1 MDNTLQILCD
11 ALNKVITQLKPHSTP
26 LSFIL
31 LTGKINQGKTA
42 LLRQSGLNQWP
53 MDDASGAH
61 IYYNDHGIIL
71 ELGEEWLNQSDN
83 LLAYTCKHLNRCHAN
98 LKISGLILCVD
109 SRELLEVEAA
119 DLADYSQSHM
129 QLLDRFGEALGYYV
143 DVALILTKLDALAGF
158 CEFFQSEHSSA
169 LTEPL
174 GFSLHCSKPREKL
187 LASYKLQYDHMIDFL
202 GQKIINKLHP
212 ARSGVKRTL
221 IREFPLQL
229 ASFSIPVQ
237 TLLLKIPTHYF
248 RIQAVYFTSSEQG
261 GQSIDRLNQK
271 IQHEYALTVQD
282 KTPQSNNY
290 RTYFIEGALRSFQLQ
305 TQRHT
310 PRINKNQKWQI
321 GLTTSV
327 AALIMSYV
335 GYQYFST
342 AKLLDETSKELLTYE
357 TLISQ
362 TNDKTAALYHLS
374 LAEAKLGAIPSR
386 LLNPSLLKQL
396 KSQLHDNT
404 DKTIKQQYVPD
415 LLATIEGVLSNPTQ
429 SQPERYQALKIY
441 LMLAE
446 PQHYSEPEV
455 MDWFTLHWKN
465 NSQGKLSSK
474 QRMLLSSVL
483 KQPMQPLPINQQVVT
498 DARNYLN
505 ALPAPYLY
513 YSLVKGQM
521 PQHAMP
527 ISVDGFDLTARELPD
542 YFTKA
547 GFNQV
552 VASLPDISSRLLKEN
567 WVLQRQDLN
576 NLHDKLLEAYCFEYV
591 TWWKNF
597 IERTRPQHFQ
607 GYQQARL
614 LTQALDQKKSI
625 ATLIALIQQ
634 ETSPDM
640 DERSELFN
648 HKIASQFTT
657 LSLMSHSSTMELVR
671 NVNELEK
678 YLSTLSLVNDD
689 GRTVFELTR
698 SRFQND
704 SQSDPLSALYNK
716 SHQLPEPVASW
727 ARQIAD
733 DTWFIFI
740 NESKSY
746 VNAQWQKHV
755 YKQYELQIANRFPM
769 DASQQT
775 DISLEEFDRFF
786 QPNGTLNS
794 FVTQYLQPFIDTSN
808 PQWQPKDRNGYVLPI
823 SAELMNELIRANVIS
838 NMFFPEKSANSKI
851 EFSLQKISLDPVV
864 ASFQLTLGNT
874 VLTDNQESESFTYF
888 KWPESNAKLRLDS
901 IEGNHFELE
910 EGGTWAFFKMLQKV
924 NVLVDGNDSSSL
936 EILFEVNGN
945 SGRYILKT
953 QNQIN
958 PFSPG
963 ILTGFNL
970 PPSVV

>member
-1 MDNTLQILCD
+1 MDITLQTLCD
-11 ALNKVITQLKPHSTP
+11 ALTKVMTLLKPQSNP
-26 LSFIL
+26 LSFVL

-42 LLRQSGLNQWP
+42 LLRQSGLQSWP
-53 MDDASGAH
+53 MDTVNGAH
-61 IYYNDHGIIL
+61 IFYNDHGIIL
-71 ELGEEWLNQSDN
+71 ELGEDWLNQSDS
-83 LLAYTCKHLNRCHAN
+83 LLAYTCKHLNRCHKN
-98 LKISGLILCVD
+98 VKISGLILCVD
-109 SRELLEVEAA
+109 SRELLQVEPAEL
-119 DLADYSQSHM
+119 DEYSQAHG
-129 QLLDRFGEALGYYV
+129 QLLQRFGEALGYYV
-143 DVALILTKLDALAGF
+143 DLALIFTKLDSLAGF
-158 CEFFQSEHSSA
+158 CEFFQSEHSSNLA
-169 LTEPL
+169 EPL

-187 LASYKLQYDHMIDFL
+187 LASFRLQYDHMIELL
-202 GQKIINKLHP
+202 GQKIIARLHP
-212 ARSGVKRTL
+212 ARSGAKRTL

-237 TLLLKIPTHYF
+237 TILLKVPSNYF

-282 KTPQSNNY
+282 KIPQSNNY

-310 PRINKNQKWQI
+310 PRINKSQKWYI
-321 GLTTSV
+321 GLTASA
-327 AALIMSYV
+327 AALLLSLV
-335 GYQYFST
+335 GYQYVT
-342 AKLLDETSKELLTYE
+342 ASRLLDETSKELLTYE

-374 LAEAKLGAIPSR
+374 LAEARLGAIPSG
-386 LLNPSLLKQL
+386 LLSSSLLKQL
-396 KSQLHDNT
+396 KVQLHENT

-415 LLATIEGVLSNPTQ
+415 LLATIEGVLSNPGT
-429 SQPERYQALKIY
+429 SQPERYKALKVY
-441 LMLAE
+441 LMLSDTQHFSEAE
-446 PQHYSEPEV
+446 V
-455 MDWFTLHWKN
+455 LNWFTEYWKKN
-465 NSQGKLSSK
+465 NQGQLNSR
-474 QRMLLSSVL
+474 QRLLLATVL
-483 KQPMQPLPINQQVVT
+483 KQPVQALPVNQQAIS
-498 DARNYLN
+498 DARNYMN

-513 YSLVKGQM
+513 YSLVKEQL
-521 PQHAMP
+521 PQQRIP
-527 ISVDGFDLTARELPD
+527 ISVDGFDLTTRELPG

-552 VASLPDISSRLLKEN
+552 VAQLPDISSRLLKEN
-567 WVLQRQDLN
+567 WVLQRQDLD
-576 NLHDKLLEAYCFEYV
+576 NLYDKLLEAYCFEYI

-614 LTQALDQKKSI
+614 LTQVLYQKKSI
-625 ATLIALIQQ
+625 ATLIDLIQQ

-640 DERSELFN
+640 SDESELFN

-657 LSLMSHSSTMELVR
+657 LSLMSHSSTMELAR

-678 YLSTLSLVNDD
+678 YLTTLSLVNDD

-698 SRFQND
+698 ARFQSD
-704 SQSDPLSALYNK
+704 TQSDPLSSLYNK
-716 SHQLPEPVASW
+716 SHQLPEPVATW
-727 ARQIAD
+727 AKQIAD

-746 VNAQWQKHV
+746 LNAQWKKHV
-755 YKQYELQIANRFPM
+755 YSSYETQIANRFPM
-769 DASQQT
+769 DATQKN
-775 DISLEEFDRFF
+775 DIALEDFDRFF

-823 SAELMNELIRANVIS
+823 SAELINELIRANVIS
-838 NMFFPEKSANSKI
+838 NMFFPEKSASSRI
-851 EFSLQKISLDPVV
+851 EFSLQKISLDPIV
-864 ASFQLTLGNT
+864 ASFQLSLGNT
-874 VLTDNQESESFTYF
+874 ALTDNQESESFTYF
-888 KWPESNAKLRLDS
+888 KWPESNARLRLDS

-910 EGGTWAFFKMLQKV
+910 ESGTWAFFRMLQKV
-924 NVLVDGNDSSSL
+924 NVLVDSNDSSSL

-970 PPSVV
+970 PPSVA